1 MTKITDALTV
11 GPFTLKNRL
20 VLPPMATSKGQNG
33 FVTDDLCEYYAARS
47 QAGIGLIITEHHFV
61 LPNGQATLNQVSVSR
76 DEDIPGLRKLA
87 QAIHQDGSKAVL
99 QINHAGSAAMPEL
112 ALAGKA
118 IGPSAIANANP
129 YFQPR
134 YPKGV
139 DMAIPNEMTHE
150 DIKTVVEAFRQAA
163 RRAKEAGFDGVE
175 IHSAH
180 GYLFSQFYSPLMNHR
195 TDEYTGKTIE
205 GRTKIQVETIKA
217 IRQEV
222 GPDFFI
228 SLRLGAIDDR
238 EGGSQA
244 SEAGEAAKIF
254 EAAGINMISISGG
267 ANAYLRQGHTEEGFF
282 QDVSRI
288 VKEAVS
294 IPVLLTGN
302 IRTKARAEAL
312 LNDGACDLV
321 GVGRPLLGD
330 PQYVKELLD

>member
-1 MTKITDALTV
+1 M
-11 GPFTLKNRL
+11 
-20 VLPPMATSKGQNG
+20 
-33 FVTDDLCEYYAARS
+33 
-47 QAGIGLIITEHHFV
+47 
-61 LPNGQATLNQVSVSR
+61 
-76 DEDIPGLRKLA
+76 A

-244 SEAGEAAKIF
+244 SEAGEVAKIF

-321 GVGRPLLGD
+321 GVGSPLLGD